1 MSSNII
7 ISTAPCSWG
16 VWYADG
22 SPSHTPYELFLDQA
36 AASGYKELE
45 MGPDGYLPVDNH
57 KLHDEL
63 DMRGLDICA
72 GTVCYA
78 FDQFNSWEDFR
89 DRLDKL
95 CGRLNTFDAKY
106 LVAMDESDVGL
117 YSEKKAF
124 FGKDLWNKYLT
135 MFRELGKYTS
145 TQYGIETVYHPHIR
159 SLIETRE
166 EILRMMDFTG
176 LNLCLD
182 TGHHAFVNGENI
194 VGDQSN
200 QVFIRQF
207 AERIKYLHFKNIDG
221 KVFTRVK
228 NENLDS
234 STAFEMDVMCDLE
247 DGIIDYKDLKTTL
260 DEIGFTGIGVVEQDM
275 PRASNDK
282 IFRSAKR
289 NLEYLRKIEMI
300 D

>member
-16 VWYADG
+16 VWYTDG
-22 SPSHTPYELFLDQA
+22 SPSHTPYEMFLDQA

-45 MGPDGYLPVDNH
+45 MGPDGYLPVDNK

-63 DMRGLDICA
+63 DKRGLDICA

-78 FDQFNSWEDFR
+78 FDQFNGWEDFR

-95 CGRLNTFDAKY
+95 CGRLVTFDAKY

-124 FGKDLWNKYLT
+124 FSKDLWNKYLT

-145 TQYGIETVYHPHIR
+145 EQYGIETVYHPHIR
-159 SLIETRE
+159 SLIETRD

-182 TGHHAFVNGENI
+182 TGHYAFVNGENI

-200 QVFIRQF
+200 QVFMRQF
-207 AERIKYLHFKNIDG
+207 VDRIKYLHFKNIDG
-221 KVFTRVK
+221 KIFTRVK
-228 NENLDS
+228 NEKLDS

-260 DEIGFTGIGVVEQDM
+260 DEIGFSGIGVVEQDM
-275 PRASNDK
+275 PHASNDK

-289 NLEYLRKIEMI
+289 NLEFLRKIAMI

>member
-22 SPSHTPYELFLDQA
+22 SPSHTPYTVFLDQA
-36 AASGYKELE
+36 AAAGYKELE
-45 MGPDGYLPVDNH
+45 MGPDGYLPVDNQ

-63 DMRGLDICA
+63 GKRGLDICS

-78 FDQFNSWEDFR
+78 FDQFKGMQDFR
-89 DRLDKL
+89 VHLDKL
-95 CGRLNTFDAKY
+95 CARLNTFDAKY

-117 YSEKKAF
+117 YSEKKAAF
-124 FGKDLWNKYLT
+124 SKDLWNKYLT
-135 MFRELGKYTS
+135 MFRDLGRYTLEEF
-145 TQYGIETVYHPHIR
+145 GIETVYHPHIR
-159 SLIETRE
+159 SLIETHE

-182 TGHHAFVNGENI
+182 TGHYAYVNGENV

-200 QVFIRQF
+200 QIFIRQY

-221 KVFTRVK
+221 KVLTRVK
-228 NENLDS
+228 SENLDS

-247 DGIIDYKDLKTTL
+247 DGIIDYRELKITL
-260 DEIGFTGIGVVEQDM
+260 DDIGFNGIGVVEQDM
-275 PRASNDK
+275 PRASNEK
-282 IFRSAKR
+282 IFQSAIR
-289 NLEYLRKIEMI
+289 NLKYLRRIGMI
-300 D
+300 A